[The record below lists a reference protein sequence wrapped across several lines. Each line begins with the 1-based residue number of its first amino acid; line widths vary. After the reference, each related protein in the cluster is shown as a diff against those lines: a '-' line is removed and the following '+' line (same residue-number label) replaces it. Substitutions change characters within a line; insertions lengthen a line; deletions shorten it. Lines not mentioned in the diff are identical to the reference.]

1 MKKKIYRL
9 LPLALV
15 LLVILPLLSGS
26 ASAAGLMKRNYVSD
40 DAGAL
45 STAEINSL
53 NESAREVSEQ
63 YACSVTVFYTT
74 ALNGRNVQSFADDYF
89 DLNDMGYGMTEDGIL
104 LLVDT
109 EERAYQISTSGYGI
123 DAFTD
128 AGIRRIE
135 DKVLPCLGRNDWN
148 GAAEQFISS
157 CGSLL
162 RQARNG
168 HPYDVSTTGSSS
180 PLQRFNAPLLGL
192 TGFLGALFG
201 GLPLSKQKKAL
212 QTVKKQQNATQYIY
226 GQNPVLTKRI
236 DRYLTSNVV
245 RVRKAENNSSSGSSG
260 GGSSVHISSSG
271 HTHGGHGGH
280 F

>member
-1 MKKKIYRL
+1 MKKKRICRL

-15 LLVILPLLSGS
+15 LFILLPLLSGS
-26 ASAAGLMKRNYVSD
+26 ASAAGVMKRNYVSD

-45 STAEINSL
+45 SMTEISRL
-53 NESAREVSEQ
+53 NESAREASEK
-63 YACSVTVFYTT
+63 YACSVTVFFTT
-74 ALNGRNVQSFADDYF
+74 AVNDRNVQSFADDYF
-89 DLNDMGYGMTEDGIL
+89 DLNDMGYGLTEDGIL

-109 EERAYQISTSGYGI
+109 EERVYQISTSGYGI

-128 AGIRRIE
+128 AGIRKIE
-135 DKVLPCLGRNDWN
+135 DKVLPCLGSNDWN
-148 GAAEQFISS
+148 GAAEQFISACS
-157 CGSLL
+157 SLL

-168 HPYDVSTTGSSS
+168 HPYDVSSAGSSS
-180 PLQRFNAPLLGL
+180 LQRFNAPLLGL
-192 TGFLGALFG
+192 TGLLGALFG

-226 GQNPVLTKRI
+226 GQNPMLTQRI
-236 DRYLTSNVV
+236 DRFLTSNVV
-245 RVRKAENNSSSGSSG
+245 RVRRAENTSSSGHSG

-271 HTHGGHGGH
+271 HTHGGHGGR